1 MRNPKAEQKIIR
13 LCARQ
18 YWSSPELVMSKSQRR
33 LAYEPRQMALA
44 MMAFRLGYA
53 YREVA
58 EVFGCSESAVSMGIR
73 RMRDR
78 VDIYHVDFMRWEEV
92 NIKFS
97 DWLLR
102 GSKDTPEATRKSTVQ
117 SAK

>member
-13 LCARQ
+13 LCAMR

-33 LAYEPRQMALA
+33 LACEPRQMAMA
-44 MMAFRLGYA
+44 MMVLRLGYA

-58 EVFGCSESAVSMGIR
+58 EVFGCSVSAVSMGIR
-73 RMRDR
+73 RMEDR
-78 VDIYHVDFMRWEEV
+78 VDIYSADFMRWEEA
-92 NIKFS
+92 NILFS

-102 GSKDTPEATRKSTVQ
+102 GSRDKPETTRKSTFQ